1 MPLDIPLVGDGPGDV
16 RLMQQAVQASN
27 LAIHL
32 HGLRTNCHL
41 SKPAFPDA
49 LDRMVDSI
57 NDFWLT
63 KAQLPSIATSI
74 QDRISLGGI
83 HTVAI

>member
-32 HGLRTNCHL
+32 
-41 SKPAFPDA
+41 PDA

>member
-1 MPLDIPLVGDGPGDV
+1 MPSDIPLLGDGPGDV
-16 RLMQQAVQASN
+16 RLMQQAVQDSN

-32 HGLRTNCHL
+32 HGLQTNCHL

-57 NDFWLT
+57 NDFWLR
-63 KAQLPSIATSI
+63 KAHLPSTARSI
-74 QDRISLGGI
+74 
-83 HTVAI
+83 